1 MNPITTTAKVRRIIN
16 AISLTIPKSML
27 LDFVLV
33 GVMRFM
39 LLLSESGSLVDR
51 ATFKV
56 GSGVAIF
63 DGPGDGVLG
72 VGVMIFGAWH
82 WEFDGKM
89 PSRNKPTMIIIN
101 NFVDTFFLRDLIS

>member
-1 MNPITTTAKVRRIIN
+1 
-16 AISLTIPKSML
+16 ML

-51 ATFKV
+51 ATFEV
-56 GSGVAIF
+56 GSGIAIF
-63 DGPGDGVLG
+63 DGAGDGALG

-89 PSRNKPTMIIIN
+89 PGRNKPTMKLSIILLTHFSSETSFL
-101 NFVDTFFLRDLIS
+101 NFPYFLSCSILKEGYA